1 MTVHLTFSK
10 GQRFNSFS
18 CIISEEGS
26 SGRMDESAVIKR
38 CLGGDSACF
47 RQIMDGHTP
56 HLMAAAMTILGNR
69 QDAEDICQE
78 TFLQAFHHLSDLNG
92 GGNLRGWLYTILY
105 RRCLNAV
112 KRRKKFTGI
121 LGRLRAEH
129 TPWILSEDSQP
140 GGSGSLPTGLY
151 ATLSPKERTVLSLW
165 INEDYSAVEIAAIL
179 GCPSGTARYYLFTV
193 RKKIKILLENNHE
206 SLPRH

>member
-1 MTVHLTFSK
+1 
-10 GQRFNSFS
+10 
-18 CIISEEGS
+18 
-26 SGRMDESAVIKR
+26 MDEPVVIKR

-47 RQIMDGHTP
+47 RQIIDDHTP

-78 TFLQAFHHLSDLNG
+78 TFLQAFHHLSSFNG
-92 GGNLRGWLYTILY
+92 GGNLRAWLYTILY
-105 RRCLNAV
+105 RRCLNVV
-112 KRRKKFTGI
+112 KRKKMFSGI

-129 TPWILSEDSQP
+129 APLILPEVSQP
-140 GGSGSLPTGLY
+140 GGSSRLPAGLNE
-151 ATLSPKERTVLSLW
+151 ALSPKERTVLSLW
-165 INEDYSAVEIAAIL
+165 INEGYSAVEIAAIL

-193 RKKIKILLENNHE
+193 RKKIKVLLENTHE